1 MRFKWLGAGLSLALV
16 AAGGWWFSSPSWTLK
31 AMREAAA
38 AHDERALSAHVD
50 YPALRESLKDNVM
63 RRITTDGRGAE
74 GLGAIGAQ
82 VANAIAGP
90 LIDAAVTPHGVEAM
104 FRVETA
110 QETAARAPDMA
121 GGPLPKLPQA
131 KDQPVI
137 ERHGLSAFTVRG
149 RDPGS
154 ARLLFR
160 RDGLGWRLSGVD
172 APPAPPR

>member
-1 MRFKWLGAGLSLALV
+1 MRLRGLGAGLALALV
-16 AAGGWWFSSPSWTLK
+16 AASGWWFASPSWTLK
-31 AMREAAA
+31 AMRDAAA
-38 AHDERALSAHVD
+38 AHDERALSVHVD

-90 LIDAAVTPHGVEAM
+90 LIDAAVTPQGVEAM

-110 QETAARAPDMA
+110 QERLARTPDTS
-121 GGPLPKLPQA
+121 GGQLPKLPQA

-137 ERHGLSAFTVRG
+137 ERQGLSAFTVRG

-154 ARLLFR
+154 ARLIFR
-160 RDGLGWRLSGVD
+160 RDGLGWRLSGID
-172 APPAPPR
+172 PPPSPAR